1 MVDNKEFA
9 IGSAANKSWE
19 VIKKEID
26 KNKKEWKPDFLYQE
40 LFIIQQKKEKKE
52 EEKETSIIIQVF

>member
-1 MVDNKEFA
+1 MLPPFL
-9 IGSAANKSWE
+9 
-19 VIKKEID
+19 IKKEID